1 MKILILSIFPAPY
14 RVAVFKGIAQR
25 HDVTLFFEGTKNG
38 ERNKAWYEKKS
49 LENQFGILSDDED
62 LATYNDCVQNLKQYD
77 LVICYDPFTPCARK
91 LARQCIKM
99 KIPYIINADGVVNI
113 QTNLLKKIVKSYYV
127 KHAKRCFAGSESAE
141 KYFLYYGAK
150 SQNIV
155 RHRFTSLY
163 SAEILKEPI
172 SIEEKNALKDK
183 LGFERVPLFIAVG
196 QFIPRKGFDILLR
209 AWAEVKGDSR
219 LVIIGGGTGRSVYE
233 QMIADLNI
241 QNASILDYYPHDELL
256 ERFKASDY
264 LVMPTREDVWG
275 LVVNEAMSV
284 GLPVISSNKCVAA
297 NELVNNGVNGFI
309 YDVNDFEKLAEIING
324 LITDDSNYVS
334 MSNAALDAVSQYTY
348 ENIID
353 GHIKAI
359 DRL

>member
-49 LENQFGILSDDED
+49 PENQFGILSDDED

-183 LGFERVPLFIAVG
+183 RMYNNHIQYMNEPYFYAVHHSF
-196 QFIPRKGFDILLR
+196 QLYKVDQVFLDSKKLDKHLPTFHMKYKDILF
-209 AWAEVKGDSR
+209 VCSK
-219 LVIIGGGTGRSVYE
+219 
-233 QMIADLNI
+233 
-241 QNASILDYYPHDELL
+241 YY
-256 ERFKASDY
+256 
-264 LVMPTREDVWG
+264 V
-275 LVVNEAMSV
+275 
-284 GLPVISSNKCVAA
+284 
-297 NELVNNGVNGFI
+297 
-309 YDVNDFEKLAEIING
+309 
-324 LITDDSNYVS
+324 
-334 MSNAALDAVSQYTY
+334 
-348 ENIID
+348 
-353 GHIKAI
+353 
-359 DRL
+359 